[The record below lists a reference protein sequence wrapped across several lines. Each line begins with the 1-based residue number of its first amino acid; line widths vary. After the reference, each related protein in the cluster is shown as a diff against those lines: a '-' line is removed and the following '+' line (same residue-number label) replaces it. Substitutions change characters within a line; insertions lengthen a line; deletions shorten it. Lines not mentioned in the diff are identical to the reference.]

1 MELYLKRIYR
11 GADYTVGRLYS
22 GPYDYV
28 CDTLEPTSLQGYGHG
43 QAIAPGRYT
52 VVVTWSPRFRRW
64 LPLLVGVHGREGIRI
79 HAGNTAKDTEGCI
92 LVGENRE
99 VGKVLNSRAT
109 LQRLMRLL
117 NKREEGE
124 SLYLTVE

>member
-28 CDTLEPTSLQGYGHG
+28 CDTLEPTALQGYGRG
-43 QAIAPGRYT
+43 CAIAPGRYT
-52 VVVTWSPRFRRW
+52 VVVTWSPRFGSW
-64 LPLLVGVHGREGIRI
+64 LPLLLGVQGREGIRI
-79 HAGNTAKDTEGCI
+79 HAGNTPQETEGCI
-92 LVGENRE
+92 LVGQNRTK
-99 VGKVLNSRAT
+99 GQVLDSRPT

-117 NKREEGE
+117 ESREEGE
-124 SLYLTVE
+124 TVRLTVE

>member
-1 MELYLKRIYR
+1 M
-11 GADYTVGRLYS
+11 GRLYS

-28 CDTLEPTSLQGYGHG
+28 CDTLEPSSLQGYGQG

-64 LPLLVGVHGREGIRI
+64 LPLLVGVNGREGIRI

-92 LVGENRE
+92 LVGDNR
-99 VGKVLNSRAT
+99 VKGQVLDSQST

-117 NKREEGE
+117 ESREEGE
-124 SLYLTVE
+124 AVKLTVE

>member
-1 MELYLKRIYR
+1 MELHLKRIYR

-28 CDTLEPTSLQGYGHG
+28 CDTLEPSSLQGYGQG

-64 LPLLVGVHGREGIRI
+64 LPLLVGVNGREGIRI
-79 HAGNTAKDTEGCI
+79 HAGNTPQDTEGCI
-92 LVGENRE
+92 LVGDNR
-99 VGKVLNSRAT
+99 VKGQVLDSQST

-117 NKREEGE
+117 ESREEGE
-124 SLYLTVE
+124 PLKLTVE

>member
-1 MELYLKRIYR
+1 MELHLKRIYR

-28 CDTLEPTSLQGYGHG
+28 CDTLEPTSLQGYGKG
-43 QAIAPGRYT
+43 CAIAPGRYT

-64 LPLLVGVHGREGIRI
+64 LPLLVGVNGREGIRI

-92 LVGENRE
+92 LVGDNR
-99 VGKVLNSRAT
+99 VKGQVLDSQST
-109 LQRLMRLL
+109 LQRLIRLL
-117 NKREEGE
+117 ESREEGE
-124 SLYLTVE
+124 AVKLTVE